1 MKPAVFDY
9 HAPAIVQEAVELL
22 QRYGEDATVL
32 AGGQSL
38 VPLMNLRLSRPGH
51 VVDLN
56 GVPELDYLTVDGEG
70 IVVGATTRQRTLER
84 SDTVR
89 DLCPLLWRA
98 MPLVGHFQ
106 VRNRGT
112 VGGSLA
118 HADPASELPAV
129 ALVLQAE
136 VGVVGP
142 TGRRDVKAEDF
153 FIDAYTTALDSAE
166 IVEHVRFPSLPGGTG
181 TAILEVARREGDF
194 AMAGVAASLTLDPEG
209 LCSSARLA
217 LFGVGPTPVRVIKA
231 ERILEGRAIT
241 EELVGEAAAMAVQDL
256 DPSSDVHASAAYRKR
271 VAGVLVRRAIA
282 EALARATGEQT

>member
-9 HAPAIVQEAVELL
+9 HVPTTVQETVGLL
-22 QRYGEDATVL
+22 QRYGDDATVL

-51 VVDLN
+51 VIDLN

-70 IVVGATTRQRTLER
+70 LVVGATTRQRTLER
-84 SDTVR
+84 SDIVR
-89 DLCPLLWRA
+89 ELCPLLWRA

-129 ALVLQAE
+129 ALVLGAE

-142 TGRRDVKAEDF
+142 AGRRDIKAEEF
-153 FIDAYTTALDSAE
+153 FIDAYTTALDLAE
-166 IVEHVRFPSLPGGTG
+166 IVEKVRFPFLPEGSG

-194 AMAGVAASLTLDPEG
+194 AMAGVAASLILDPEG

-217 LFGVGPTPVRVIKA
+217 LFGVGPTAVRALEA
-231 ERILEGRAIT
+231 ERVLEGRAVT
-241 EELVGEAAAMAVQDL
+241 EELTGEAAAMAVQDL

-282 EALARATGEQT
+282 KALARATGEQT

>member
-9 HAPAIVQEAVELL
+9 HAPTTVQETVGLL
-22 QRYGEDATVL
+22 QLYGEDATVL

-84 SDTVR
+84 SDMVR
-89 DLCPLLWRA
+89 DSCPLLWRA

-112 VGGSLA
+112 IGGSLA

-129 ALVLQAE
+129 ALALGAE
-136 VGVVGP
+136 VRVVGP
-142 TGRRDVKAEDF
+142 AGRRDIKAEDF
-153 FIDAYTTALDSAE
+153 FIDAYTTTLDLVE
-166 IVEHVRFPSLPGGTG
+166 IVENVRFPFPPEGTG

-194 AMAGVAASLTLDPEG
+194 AMAGVAASLALDTEG
-209 LCSSARLA
+209 VCSSARLA
-217 LFGVGPTPVRVIKA
+217 LFGVGPTPVRAFEA
-231 ERILEGRAIT
+231 ERVLVGRAIP
-241 EELVGEAAAMAVQDL
+241 EGSAGEAAALAVQDL
-256 DPSSDVHASAAYRKR
+256 DPSSDIHASAAYRKK
-271 VAGVLVRRAIA
+271 VAEVLVRRVIA
-282 EALARATGEQT
+282 EAVARTARGRE

>member
-1 MKPAVFDY
+1 
-9 HAPAIVQEAVELL
+9 LL